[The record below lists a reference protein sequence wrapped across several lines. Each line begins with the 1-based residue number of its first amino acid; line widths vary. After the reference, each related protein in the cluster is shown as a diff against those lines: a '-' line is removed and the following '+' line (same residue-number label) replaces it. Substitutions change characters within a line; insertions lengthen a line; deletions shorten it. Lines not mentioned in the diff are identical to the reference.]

1 MADSPDVLAQL
12 GIKISTL
19 IAGFSGGIA
28 YYYFEGSKRIERS
41 YVGRA
46 VDTLVSGTIGS
57 FMAVYLAP
65 LALEYFHVKAE
76 EVNIQTGA
84 GFLVGLTGIHLGHGL
99 IRLAAAWSKNPFVI
113 TRKLP
118 GGGPPSP

>member
-1 MADSPDVLAQL
+1 MADAPDLLAQL
-12 GIKISTL
+12 GIKVSTL
-19 IAGFSGGIA
+19 VAGFSGGIA

-76 EVNIQTGA
+76 ETNIQTGA
-84 GFLVGLTGIHLGHGL
+84 GFLVGLTGIHIGHGL
-99 IRLAAAWSKNPFVI
+99 IRLAAAWSRRPFLPSRDNP
-113 TRKLP
+113 
-118 GGGPPSP
+118 GDDE